1 MEINENINEE
11 VKTLTTL
18 SLEEAEEI
26 ASTKV
31 LAKVEWDYKPHSF
44 ILVDK
49 NINKGDWVVVQSP
62 DLGEE
67 CLKILSILPINVVQ
81 SQKEGFMDIFSLE
94 NRLANKEEIEKRN
107 NNIELGKEITSFVQ
121 QLVNDEGLEM
131 KVILSSLSLDGG
143 KVLIVYTADS
153 RIDFRNML
161 KIIAYKFKL
170 HIEFR
175 QIGPRDRARIV
186 GGIGICGLPLCCKAF
201 ITAFDTVSINVAKNQ
216 YLSLN
221 IPKLSGQCGKLM
233 CCLMYE
239 NETYNK
245 LKPLYP
251 SIGSKIL
258 LVGKEYEV
266 TNINI
271 ISETITVTDGNSF
284 ETYSYLDYKKACEK
298 NLSINNEDK

>member
-1 MEINENINEE
+1 MENNDNININEE
-11 VKTLTTL
+11 PIALTRL
-18 SLEEAEEI
+18 NEEEAKKLVE
-26 ASTKV
+26 TKN
-31 LAKVEWDYKPHSF
+31 LGKVEWDYKPHSF

-49 NINKGDWVVVQSP
+49 KIKKGDWVVVQSP

-67 CLKILSILPINVVQ
+67 CLKIVSILPISVAQ
-81 SQKEGFMDIFSLE
+81 AQKEGFKEIFSLE
-94 NRLANKEEIEKRN
+94 NRLATDREKDIRN
-107 NNIELGKEITSFVQ
+107 ENIKLGKEITSFVQ
-121 QLVNDEGLEM
+121 QLASDEGLEM
-131 KVILSSLSLDGG
+131 KIILSALSLDGN
-143 KVLIVYTADS
+143 KVLIVYTADN

-161 KIIAYKFKL
+161 KIIAYRFRL

-239 NETYNK
+239 NETYNE
-245 LKPLYP
+245 LKALYP
-251 SIGSKIL
+251 SLGSKIIL
-258 LVGKEYEV
+258 AGKEYEV
-266 TNINI
+266 TNVNI
-271 ISETITVTDGNSF
+271 ISETITVTDGNSY
-284 ETYSYLDYKKACEK
+284 ETYSYLDYKKAYEK
-298 NLSINNEDK
+298 IQK